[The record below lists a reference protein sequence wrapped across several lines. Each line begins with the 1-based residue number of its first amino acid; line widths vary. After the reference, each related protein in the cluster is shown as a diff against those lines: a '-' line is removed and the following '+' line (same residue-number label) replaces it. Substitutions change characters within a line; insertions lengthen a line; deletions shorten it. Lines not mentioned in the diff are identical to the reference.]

1 MAVRRVW
8 SVAAV
13 LAGAGLCAAQPGRAE
28 PLRLCTSNL
37 PPLIDTARE
46 GGGPLPRL
54 IREGY
59 AAEQREVEIAYRPWR
74 RCERGVKSGR
84 YDATFP
90 YIKTEKRQADFAF
103 STALFARPFVPIVPA
118 ADAGSVRT
126 VADLRGR
133 TVCQADGW
141 TLGVP
146 ELTRMV
152 EAGEI
157 ARVRPP
163 SYTTCLRMVAR
174 ERVDFMTGQ
183 PGRVRHLAQQVL
195 DDPDRIHLEPVA
207 LAGASYHL
215 MFDRDAAGTEG
226 RVADANAAVTRMHS
240 SDLYERVFRGV
251 TVSGRDLAAPSPA
264 GGKAS
269 P

>member
-1 MAVRRVW
+1 MGVGRRW
-8 SVAAV
+8 PVAAI
-13 LAGAGLCAAQPGRAE
+13 LAGAGLAAAQAARAE
-28 PLRLCTSNL
+28 PLQLCTSSL

-54 IREGY
+54 IRQGY

-74 RCERGVKSGR
+74 RCERGVTSGR
-84 YDATFP
+84 FDATFP
-90 YIKTEKRQADFAF
+90 YIKTEKRQADYAF

-118 ADAGSVRT
+118 ADAGSVGA
-126 VADLRGR
+126 VGDLRGR

-152 EAGEI
+152 DAGEI
-157 ARVRPP
+157 ERVRPP
-163 SYTTCLRMVAR
+163 TYKTCLEMVAR

-183 PGRVRHLAQQVL
+183 PGRVRHLAAQVL
-195 DDPDRIHLEPVA
+195 DDPERIHLEPVA

-215 MFDRDAAGTEG
+215 MFDRDAEATGE
-226 RVADANAAVTRMHS
+226 RVAEANAAVTHMHGTA
-240 SDLYERVFRGV
+240 LYERVFRRV
-251 TVSGRDLAAPSPA
+251 TVSGRELAAPSPA
-264 GGKAS
+264 GGEAN